1 MHPRIRRSS
10 AALLAAG
17 MAIASLGIGAAAD
30 SPNNPKADVQRGN
43 QACGED
49 RSYEAMGFVNYH
61 RTGDRVR
68 VQFHIKDGEPNR
80 TYHVQLWEWNSGSFA
95 CNFVGPFLAE
105 QSFPW
110 GKEVTTNR
118 KGVANANI
126 SVEVD
131 PSWTRFFAAAWD
143 TTDSKFHD
151 ALLVTLER

>member
-1 MHPRIRRSS
+1 
-10 AALLAAG
+10 
-17 MAIASLGIGAAAD
+17 MAIASVGIGAAAD
-30 SPNNPKADVQRGN
+30 SPHNPKADIQREN
-43 QACGED
+43 QFCGVEG
-49 RSYEAMGFVNYH
+49 SYEAMGFVNYH

-68 VQFHIKDGEPNR
+68 AQFHIKAGEPNH
-80 TYHVQLWEWNSGSFA
+80 TYHVLLFEWSSDPFQ
-95 CNFVGPFLAE
+95 CFLVGPFVPE

-143 TTDSKFHD
+143 PANFTYHD